1 MKKYIGYGAAGL
13 LSSYAVLHRL
23 TAPLSQGN
31 YAERV
36 NYIRACLFTILGDY
50 SFPLL
55 LLAIALGFFFGA
67 GQRFRPEGKMPGLTV
82 LSALLSAVLVLGQSL
97 ETTGDLRCAFG
108 WVPGVI
114 MTLLM
119 TAGYFLLLLQLL
131 RMVFFLIERGRAR
144 QGCITGFWA
153 ERPFLKSFLLL
164 AACNGPILL
173 LSYPGNL
180 CYDIWG
186 QLSMIIGEAELSTH
200 HPLLHTLIAGGLAS
214 FGKAFLGSYE
224 KGIFLYMILQ
234 DLLFFSALAA
244 TISFLQ
250 KRGASGKM
258 LTALQLL
265 YLLTPVYSNMAST
278 AIKDVPFVSCFLLY
292 MLFLT
297 EVLTGDHESEQYRA
311 ALPLLLTGMSVSG
324 IFVILFRNNGRPLLL
339 LSLLLICIGLLR
351 RRKEVP
357 GELFLSVLLPT
368 LLAILV
374 GSGVNFAL
382 AKGLDARTDNT
393 AEILS
398 IPMQQTARY
407 LQLYRGE
414 LTDAQRSAV
423 EAVWGDVSEMAAS
436 YDPKISDP
444 VKALYRKDCGA
455 SDLMGYFDVW
465 LTCFFRH
472 PGVYFDAFAVHI
484 YGWLD
489 PAVSNSV
496 RYEASDLPIEQEGLF
511 PGASRFLMFFY
522 RMLGRFSPLAVLEN
536 VGVWTWILFLL
547 TYGLRRKRSAVSACD
562 GAQRA
567 QGGED
572 RLSRDLLS
580 LTLIPLYV
588 SLLICIAAPA
598 FFLHPRYAFPI
609 MFTLP
614 YLTGM
619 ALLGKNAE

>member
-13 LSSYAVLHRL
+13 LSSYAVLHTL
-23 TAPLSQGN
+23 EAPLSAAD

-50 SFPLL
+50 SFPLI
-55 LLAIALGFFFGA
+55 LLAAALAFFFGA
-67 GQRFRPEGKMPGLTV
+67 ASRYTPEEKMPGLTV
-82 LSALLSAVLVLGQSL
+82 LCGLLSVVPVLGQSL
-97 ETTGDLRCAFG
+97 SCTGDLRCVFG
-108 WVPGVI
+108 WVPGFI
-114 MTLLM
+114 SGLLM
-119 TAGYFLLLLQLL
+119 AGGYFLLLLQLL
-131 RMVFFLIERGRAR
+131 RMVYFLIERSRAR
-144 QGCITGFWA
+144 QCPVTGFWA
-153 ERPFLKSFLLL
+153 DRPFLKSFLLL

-186 QLSMIIGEAELSTH
+186 QLSMIIGEAQLTTH

-244 TISFLQ
+244 SIAFLHR
-250 KRGASGKM
+250 RGASGKM
-258 LTALQLL
+258 LTAVQLL

-292 MLFLT
+292 MIFLT
-297 EVLTGDHESEQYRA
+297 EVLTGEHEDEKYRT
-311 ALPLLLTGMSVSG
+311 ALPKLLTGMSLSG
-324 IFVILFRNNGRPLLL
+324 IFVILFRNNGRPLLI
-339 LSLLLICIGLLR
+339 LSLVLICIGLLR

-357 GELFLSVLLPT
+357 GELFLSILLPT
-368 LLAILV
+368 VVAILV

-398 IPMQQTARY
+398 VPMQQTARY
-407 LQLYRGE
+407 LQLYRNE
-414 LTDAQRSAV
+414 LTDDQRSAI
-423 EAVWGDVSEMAAS
+423 EAVWGDVNEMAAS

-444 VKALYRKDCGA
+444 VKALYRKDCST
-455 SDLMGYFDVW
+455 SDLMGYFGVW
-465 LTCFFRH
+465 FGSFFRH

-489 PAVSNSV
+489 PGVSNSV
-496 RYEASDLPIEQEGLF
+496 RYEATDLPISQEGLF
-511 PGASRFLMFFY
+511 HGASRGLMFLY
-522 RMLGRFSPLAVLEN
+522 RTLGRFTPTGFLEN
-536 VGVWTWILFLL
+536 VGVWTWVLFFL
-547 TYGLRRKRSAVSACD
+547 TYGLRRRREKDTAVTN
-562 GAQRA
+562 
-567 QGGED
+567 
-572 RLSRDLLS
+572 RLSRELLS
-580 LTLIPLYV
+580 LALIPLYV

-614 YLTGM
+614 YLTGI
-619 ALLGKNAE
+619 ALLEKRAAK